1 MGKFKAIIVGGSIA
15 GQALALAFEKGNID
29 YVLLEARSEMAP
41 DLGASVGLFPSGLRI
56 LDQLGLLEKISATT
70 VPMETGF
77 YRQKHN
83 GKVFCQSTML
93 QELTK
98 RYVYLERF
106 VAHFTQLNL
115 SLLSRHGYNFT
126 FFERQ
131 KLLSIMYDAQS
142 DKSKLLINKTIIS
155 IDEDNSGVKVT
166 TKDGSVYEGDV
177 VIGADG
183 VWSTVREHMW
193 KQMEKAEQPPAELQE
208 DRSGM
213 IESVSITVS

>member
-1 MGKFKAIIVGGSIA
+1 MGGSIA

-83 GKVFCQSTML
+83 GKVFCRSTML

-98 RYVYLERF
+98 RYVYLE
-106 VAHFTQLNL
+106 HFCCAFHSAEPLSVVQTWLQLYVL
-115 SLLSRHGYNFT
+115 
-126 FFERQ
+126 
-131 KLLSIMYDAQS
+131 
-142 DKSKLLINKTIIS
+142 
-155 IDEDNSGVKVT
+155 
-166 TKDGSVYEGDV
+166 
-177 VIGADG
+177 
-183 VWSTVREHMW
+183 
-193 KQMEKAEQPPAELQE
+193 
-208 DRSGM
+208 
-213 IESVSITVS
+213 

>member
-83 GKVFCQSTML
+83 GKVFCRSTML

-98 RYVYLERF
+98 RYVDLE
-106 VAHFTQLNL
+106 HFCRAFHSAEPLSVVQTWLQLYVL
-115 SLLSRHGYNFT
+115 
-126 FFERQ
+126 
-131 KLLSIMYDAQS
+131 
-142 DKSKLLINKTIIS
+142 
-155 IDEDNSGVKVT
+155 
-166 TKDGSVYEGDV
+166 
-177 VIGADG
+177 
-183 VWSTVREHMW
+183 
-193 KQMEKAEQPPAELQE
+193 
-208 DRSGM
+208 
-213 IESVSITVS
+213 